1 MNVNFNQ
8 LNVFVIVFYATWF
21 FQEDSG
27 RALPREQQS
36 NSQPFGDQCDLQVL
50 LAQEE
55 TEYVVSWERKSVTI
69 YQAQLPLFY
78 FYYRKKNTHL
88 DCNCP
93 VFYNFI
99 IVNCCIDLLG
109 LVHSSCIW
117 SLQFLQFICDSS
129 GFCVQQ

>member
-1 MNVNFNQ
+1 M
-8 LNVFVIVFYATWF
+8 TWF

-69 YQAQLPLFY
+69 YQAQLPLFSI
-78 FYYRKKNTHL
+78 FITEKKTH
-88 DCNCP
+88 
-93 VFYNFI
+93 I
-99 IVNCCIDLLG
+99 
-109 LVHSSCIW
+109 
-117 SLQFLQFICDSS
+117 
-129 GFCVQQ
+129 